1 MGNNSLPQQL
11 QKFRTE
17 HQLSQAE
24 LAAKLYV
31 SRQALSKWEGGLS
44 EPSLDKV
51 ILLTQLLG
59 ITLDQLLLG
68 VADQQEVILKLQQV
82 CKRFDQPVLTG
93 IDLAIHRNDRIA
105 LLGSNGAGKSTLV
118 KIISG
123 EIIADTGAV
132 HANFSHRDDLDVM
145 AQENV
150 LIPTLK
156 VVEQVRLAA
165 AMKRV
170 DLSKRWEALLKRFR
184 LFDCRQ
190 AYVASLSGGQKRR
203 LALLL
208 SVLRPS
214 KLLILDEPTVGMDLE
229 SIDLFWR
236 LLEQMHGAT
245 LVVTHDFN
253 QIDKFFTRV
262 LLLRDGQIARDALV
276 KTIHANNQTI
286 EQWYRQDQLEGVA
299 VK

>member
-1 MGNNSLPQQL
+1 MGNNTLPQQL

-17 HQLSQAE
+17 HHLSQAE
-24 LAAKLYV
+24 LARKLYI
-31 SRQALSKWEGGLS
+31 SRQALSKWEGGQS

-51 ILLTQLLG
+51 LLLTQILG
-59 ITLDQLLLG
+59 VTLDQLLLG
-68 VADQQEVILKLQQV
+68 AADQRKVILELQQIH
-82 CKRFDQPVLTG
+82 KRFERTVLTG
-93 IDLAIHRNDRIA
+93 VDLAIHSHDRIA
-105 LLGSNGAGKSTLV
+105 LLGSNGAGKSTLI

-123 EIIADTGAV
+123 EITADMGIV
-132 HANFSHRDDLDVM
+132 HTHFSRQDDLEVM

-156 VVEQVRLAA
+156 VVEQVRLVAA
-165 AMKRV
+165 IKRV
-170 DLSKRWEALLKRFR
+170 AIANRWEALLQQFR
-184 LFDCRQ
+184 LLDCRQ
-190 AYVASLSGGQKRR
+190 AYVANLSGGQKRR

-208 SVLRPS
+208 SILRPS
-214 KLLILDEPTVGMDLE
+214 KLLILDEPTVGMDLD

-236 LLEQMHGAT
+236 LLERMQGAT

-262 LLLRDGQIARDALV
+262 ILLKDGQIARDALV

-286 EQWYRQDQLEGVA
+286 EQWYRQDDSEGVA
-299 VK
+299 AQ